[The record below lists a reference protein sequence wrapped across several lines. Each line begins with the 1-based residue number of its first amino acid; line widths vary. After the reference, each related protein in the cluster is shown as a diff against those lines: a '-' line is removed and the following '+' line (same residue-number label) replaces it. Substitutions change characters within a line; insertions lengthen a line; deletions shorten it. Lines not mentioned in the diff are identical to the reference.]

1 MLIDNKIDRYPG
13 AGLGI
18 VTVWD
23 FLQKYAG
30 IPSKQDGEMDIVTG
44 YFTIRALSKLY
55 HEIPETDEF
64 KIVSSELVKEDGE
77 ESHIIDLLNGQ
88 LDVETAVS
96 LDQYAEDAKAFLKRN
111 NVHVR
116 AITEAFCHAKSYI
129 FKNKDAAAN
138 SAFLTGSSNL
148 TDAGLGLKKTANFEL
163 NAGKRCDGTDQDYKE
178 ICSWFEDIWKVAKEE
193 IPIDPEKPKAG
204 KISVKD
210 YFIQKIEDYFRKYT
224 PEEIYY
230 KILFEM
236 FQDEIELD
244 DSLEH
249 RKDMSRLRTSVI
261 WNTLFNYQQKGV
273 ISLIKMLR
281 KYNGAILADAV
292 GLGKTFS
299 ALAVIKYFQ
308 TQGYTTLVLCP
319 KKLEQNWTQ
328 YLRRNDSLFER
339 DNFDYIVRFH
349 TDLQDERL
357 QNYPT
362 AKLDYLQHQENL
374 LIVIDESHNLR
385 NENSGRYRELVD
397 SIIRKQGE
405 DDTRDVKILMLSATP
420 INTGLRDVKGQFNLI
435 ARGDDTHF
443 DSEDFDI
450 ESLRYLFAD
459 CQKKYSAWCKNED
472 RTIGEFIK
480 ELPPKFFNLTDRL
493 IVART
498 RKMIETTLGEDLHFP
513 KKEKPKNVY
522 QGVDHFGTF
531 KSTKEIYDAFDALSL
546 TAYQPSQYIPEKVS
560 IANKEKKGNWQDD
573 VFREEFLV
581 KMMGILFM
589 KRLESSWHSCMLT
602 VEKVLNV
609 HENILAKVV
618 DLKSKRISGE
628 VNTVIGDSFDDEELE
643 ELFTMHRKKDT
654 VRLSDMKNLDGFEN
668 GLRKDIE
675 KLRVIYSNLQAYQRD
690 YERKIEKDLKLDE
703 LVKILEEKKQATN
716 KKVVIFTVYA
726 DTAKFIYDELYKRG
740 FRKMAMVSGQG
751 CYTTGSHDTTR
762 FNEILQSFAPYSKL
776 YKEKDWSALYKKANL
791 PKVEY
796 YNEDK
801 DRWEVP
807 YDVWQDLM
815 RKYNEKD
822 LRLIDDEI
830 NILIATDCLSEGQN
844 LQDADLQINYDIH
857 WNPVRLIQRFG
868 RIDRIGS
875 PCETIRCVNFWP
887 ARSFEEYLDLENRI
901 MNRMA
906 IMTLAGSETQDIND
920 KYAHMVADNS
930 LQDKNA
936 SRLLKELSEN
946 SLSDIESDRTLSL
959 KDFSLE
965 VYRQDFLEYL
975 EAHKDFFRQM
985 PSGVYSGFEV
995 SPDLFTDVP
1004 ESIVAV
1010 MGYPHREE
1018 GSKKA
1023 YKNIYLV
1030 CQPVDAKAKATY
1042 QELNQAEIL
1051 EFLRQNKKK
1060 DRFVPEWIEA
1070 ADSEKITKLS
1080 GILQSWMKSQWK
1092 DEGTNLLNDLFS
1104 SRKTIKEKPSLT
1116 ANLDQK
1122 FKMENFD
1129 LIVWEYISK
1138 GN

>member
-1 MLIDNKIDRYPG
+1 MLIDNKIDRYPDS
-13 AGLGI
+13 GLGI
-18 VTVWD
+18 ATVWD

-30 IPSKQDGEMDIVTG
+30 IASKQEGEMDIVTG

-96 LDQYAEDAKAFLKRN
+96 LDQYAEDAKAFLRRN

-116 AITEAFCHAKSYI
+116 ALVDAFCHAKAYI
-129 FKNKDAAAN
+129 FANKDKAAN
-138 SAFLTGSSNL
+138 SAFLSGSSNL
-148 TDAGLGLKKTANFEL
+148 TDAGLGLKKTANVEL
-163 NAGKRCDGTDQDYKE
+163 NTGKRCDGTDQDYKE

-193 IPIDPEKPKAG
+193 IPVNPDKPKG
-204 KISVKD
+204 EKISVKD
-210 YFIQKIEDYFRKYT
+210 YFIKQIEDYFRKYT

-236 FQDEIELD
+236 FHDDIELD
-244 DSLEH
+244 NSLEH
-249 RKDMSRLRTSVI
+249 HRDMSRLRTSVI

-357 QNYPT
+357 QNYPE
-362 AKLDYLQHQENL
+362 ARLDYLQRQENL

-385 NENSGRYRELVD
+385 NENSGRYKELVE

-405 DDTRDVKILMLSATP
+405 EDTRDVKILMLSATP
-420 INTGLRDVKGQFNLI
+420 INTGLKDVKGQFNLI
-435 ARGDDTHF
+435 ARGEDTHF

-450 ESLRYLFAD
+450 ESLKYLFAD
-459 CQKKYSAWCKNED
+459 CQKKYTNWCKNDD

-513 KKEKPKNVY
+513 HKEKPKNVY

-531 KSTKEIYDAFDALSL
+531 KSTKEIYDAFDALNL
-546 TAYQPSQYIPEKVS
+546 TAYQPSKYLPEKIS
-560 IANKEKKGNWQDD
+560 IADMEKAGNWQDD
-573 VFREEFLV
+573 VYREQFLV

-589 KRLESSWHSCMLT
+589 KRLESSWYSCMLT

-609 HENILAKVV
+609 HEDLLAKVV
-618 DLKSKRISGE
+618 DLKEKRLNGTVS
-628 VNTVIGDSFDDEELE
+628 TVIGDSFDDEELE

-675 KLRVIYSNLQAYQRD
+675 KLRIIYANLQSYQRD

-703 LVKILEEKKQATN
+703 LVKILEEKKQAAN

-791 PKVEY
+791 SKADF

-807 YDVWQDLM
+807 YEMWQDLM
-815 RKYNEKD
+815 RDYNERD
-822 LRLIDDEI
+822 LRLINDEI

-844 LQDADLQINYDIH
+844 LQDADMQVNYDIH

-875 PCETIRCVNFWP
+875 PCETIRSVNFWP
-887 ARSFEEYLDLENRI
+887 AKSFEEYLNLEDRI

-906 IMTLAGSETQDIND
+906 IMNVAGAETIDVNERYLQ
-920 KYAHMVADNS
+920 MVADNT

-936 SRLLKELSEN
+936 NRLLKELTEN
-946 SLSDIESDRTLSL
+946 SISDIESDRTLSL

-975 EAHKDFFRQM
+975 ENHKQFFETM
-985 PSGVYSGFEV
+985 PSGIYSGFEI
-995 SPDLFTDVP
+995 SPELIPDIT
-1004 ESIVAV
+1004 ESVVAV

-1023 YKNIYLV
+1023 YKSLYLV
-1030 CQPVDAKAKATY
+1030 CQPVDSKERAIY

-1070 ADSEKITKLS
+1070 ADSKKVSKLS
-1080 GILQSWMKSQWK
+1080 EILQTWMKSQLK
-1092 DEGTNLLNDLFS
+1092 DEGTNLLNDLFN

-1116 ANLDQK
+1116 TNLDKK

-1129 LIVWEYISK
+1129 LIVWEYITK
-1138 GN
+1138 K

>member
-30 IPSKQDGEMDIVTG
+30 IASKQDGEMDIVTG

-77 ESHIIDLLNGQ
+77 ESLIIDLLNGQ

-148 TDAGLGLKKTANFEL
+148 TDAGLGLKKTANVEL

-459 CQKKYSAWCKNED
+459 CQKKYSVWCKNED

-480 ELPPKFFNLTDRL
+480 ELPPKFFNLTDKL

-618 DLKSKRISGE
+618 DLKSMRINGE

-690 YERKIEKDLKLDE
+690 YERKIEKDLKLEE
-703 LVKILEEKKQATN
+703 LVSILNEKKQAPN
-716 KKVVIFTVYA
+716 KKAVIFTVYA
-726 DTAKFIYDELYKRG
+726 DTAKFIYNELYKRG

-751 CYTTGSHDTTR
+751 CCTTGSHDTSR

-906 IMTLAGSETQDIND
+906 IMTLAGSETQDVND

-985 PSGVYSGFEV
+985 PGGIYSGFEI
-995 SPDLFTDVP
+995 SPQLFTDVP

-1018 GSKKA
+1018 GSKKS
-1023 YKNIYLV
+1023 YKSLYLV
-1030 CQPVDAKAKATY
+1030 CQPVDSKERATY

-1070 ADSEKITKLS
+1070 ADSEKVSKLS
-1080 GILQSWMKSQWK
+1080 EILQTWMKSQLK
-1092 DEGTNLLNDLFS
+1092 DEGTNLLNDLFN

-1116 ANLDQK
+1116 TNLDKK

-1129 LIVWEYISK
+1129 LIVWEYITK
-1138 GN
+1138 K

>member
-1 MLIDNKIDRYPG
+1 MEIFDNVTRIVRDDLTETIKPHSRISIAAACFSIYAYQELKKQLSSVDQCRFIFTSPTFVTEKTAKEKREFYIPRLNRERSLYGTEFEVKLRNELTQKAIARECAEWIRKKATFKSNSTQEGMQGFMNVDSDGQPVTYMPINGFTTVDIGCDRGRNVYNMVNKFDAPFSSEYMKLFERIWSDESRMQDVTEDVIDTISAVYQENPPELVYFLTLYHIFSEFLEDISEDVLPNEATGFKSSVVWNKLYDFQRD
-13 AGLGI
+13 AALGI
-18 VTVWD
+18 
-23 FLQKYAG
+23 
-30 IPSKQDGEMDIVTG
+30 IN
-44 YFTIRALSKLY
+44 KL
-55 HEIPETDEF
+55 E
-64 KIVSSELVKEDGE
+64 
-77 ESHIIDLLNGQ
+77 Q
-88 LDVETAVS
+88 
-96 LDQYAEDAKAFLKRN
+96 
-111 NVHVR
+111 
-116 AITEAFCHAKSYI
+116 
-129 FKNKDAAAN
+129 
-138 SAFLTGSSNL
+138 
-148 TDAGLGLKKTANFEL
+148 
-163 NAGKRCDGTDQDYKE
+163 
-178 ICSWFEDIWKVAKEE
+178 
-193 IPIDPEKPKAG
+193 
-204 KISVKD
+204 
-210 YFIQKIEDYFRKYT
+210 
-224 PEEIYY
+224 
-230 KILFEM
+230 
-236 FQDEIELD
+236 
-244 DSLEH
+244 
-249 RKDMSRLRTSVI
+249 
-261 WNTLFNYQQKGV
+261 
-273 ISLIKMLR
+273 
-281 KYNGAILADAV
+281 YNGCILADSV

>member
-1 MLIDNKIDRYPG
+1 MLIDNKVDRYPDSK
-13 AGLGI
+13 LGI

-30 IPSKQDGEMDIVTG
+30 IASKQDGEMDIVTG

-55 HEIPETDEF
+55 HEIPENDEF
-64 KIVSSELVKEDGE
+64 KIVSSELVKEDGD

-96 LDQYAEDAKAFLKRN
+96 LDQYAEDAKAFLRRN
-111 NVHVR
+111 SVHVR
-116 AITEAFCHAKSYI
+116 AIMEAFCHAKSYI
-129 FKNKDAAAN
+129 FKNADAAAN

-148 TDAGLGLKKTANFEL
+148 TDAGLGLKRTANVEL
-163 NAGKRCDGTDQDYKE
+163 NTGKRCDGTDQDYKE

-193 IPIDPEKPKAG
+193 IPVDKDNPKAG

-210 YFIQKIEDYFRKYT
+210 FFIKKIEDYFRKYT

-236 FQDEIELD
+236 FHDDVELD
-244 DSLEH
+244 NSLEH
-249 RKDMSRLRTSVI
+249 HRDMSRLRTSVI

-308 TQGYTTLVLCP
+308 TQGFTTLVLCP

-357 QNYPT
+357 QSYPT
-362 AKLDYLQHQENL
+362 AKLDYLQRQENL

-385 NENSGRYRELVD
+385 NETSGRYKELVE

-420 INTGLRDVKGQFNLI
+420 INTGLKDVKGQFNLI
-435 ARGDDTHF
+435 ARGEDTHF

-450 ESLRYLFAD
+450 ESLKYLFAD
-459 CQKKYSAWCKNED
+459 CQKKYTSWCKNED

-480 ELPPKFFNLTDRL
+480 DLPPKFFNLTDKL

-513 KKEKPKNVY
+513 KKDKPRNVY
-522 QGVDHFGTF
+522 QGVDHFGSF
-531 KSTKEIYDAFDALSL
+531 KSTKEIYDAFDALNL
-546 TAYQPSQYIPEKVS
+546 TAYQPSKYLPEKVS
-560 IANKEKKGNWQDD
+560 IADMEKAGNWQDD
-573 VFREEFLV
+573 VYREQFLV

-589 KRLESSWHSCMLT
+589 KRLESSWYSCMLT
-602 VEKVLNV
+602 VEKVLTV

-618 DLKSKRISGE
+618 DLKEKRQNGE
-628 VNTVIGDSFDDEELE
+628 VSTVIGDSFDDEDME

-654 VRLSDMKNLDGFEN
+654 VRLSDMKNLAGFEN

-675 KLRVIYSNLQAYQRD
+675 KLRTIYSNLQSYKRD
-690 YERKIEKDLKLDE
+690 YEANIEKDLKLEE
-703 LVKILEEKKQATN
+703 LVKILNEKKHSEN

-726 DTAKFIYDELYKRG
+726 DTAKFIYDELKKHK
-740 FRKMAMVSGQG
+740 FSKMAMVSGQG
-751 CYTTGSHDTTR
+751 CYTTGTHDTSR

-791 PKVEY
+791 SKADF
-796 YNEDK
+796 YNEEK

-807 YDVWQDLM
+807 YDIWQDLM
-815 RKYNEKD
+815 REYNERD

-844 LQDADLQINYDIH
+844 LQDADMQINYDIH

-875 PCETIRCVNFWP
+875 PCETIQSVNFWP
-887 ARSFEEYLDLENRI
+887 AKSFEEYLNLENRI

-906 IMTLAGSETQDIND
+906 IMTLAGSETQEVND
-920 KYAHMVADNS
+920 KYAQMVADNS

-936 SRLLKELSEN
+936 DRLLKELTEN
-946 SLSDIESDRTLSL
+946 SLSDIESDRALSL

-975 EAHKDFFRQM
+975 EKHKELFRKM
-985 PSGVYSGFEV
+985 PGGIYSGFEV
-995 SPDLFTDVP
+995 APDLFTDVP
-1004 ESIVAV
+1004 ESVIAV

-1018 GSKKA
+1018 GSKA
-1023 YKNIYLV
+1023 SYKSLYLV
-1030 CQPVDAKAKATY
+1030 CQPVNAKDKATY

-1051 EFLRQNKKK
+1051 EFLRQNKGKN
-1060 DRFVPEWIEA
+1060 RYVPNWIEA
-1070 ADSEKITKLS
+1070 SDSEKISKLS
-1080 GILQSWMKSQWK
+1080 EIIQSWMKSQLK
-1092 DEGTNLLNDLFS
+1092 DEGTNLLNDLFN

-1116 ANLDQK
+1116 TNLDQK

-1129 LIVWEYISK
+1129 LIVWEYITK
-1138 GN
+1138 N

>member
-30 IPSKQDGEMDIVTG
+30 IASKQDGEMDIVTG

-77 ESHIIDLLNGQ
+77 ESLIIDLLNGQ

-690 YERKIEKDLKLDE
+690 YKRKIEKDLKLEE
-703 LVKILEEKKQATN
+703 LVSILNEKKQAPN
-716 KKVVIFTVYA
+716 KKAVIFTVYA
-726 DTAKFIYDELYKRG
+726 DTAKFIYNELYKRG

-751 CYTTGSHDTTR
+751 CCTTGSHDTSR

-1070 ADSEKITKLS
+1070 ADSEKVSKLS
-1080 GILQSWMKSQWK
+1080 EILQTWMKSQLK
-1092 DEGTNLLNDLFS
+1092 DEGTNLLNDLFN

-1116 ANLDQK
+1116 TNLDKK

-1129 LIVWEYISK
+1129 LIVWEYITK
-1138 GN
+1138 K